1 MASIQEAIAGLYQ
14 MIDGQQAQQVSPQD
28 GAQYDYSTTTPS
40 TQSVN
45 TTGYTFHSA

>member
-1 MASIQEAIAGLYQ
+1 MASIQEAIAGLDQ
-14 MIDGQQAQQVSPQD
+14 MIDGQQAQQVLPQD

-40 TQSVN
+40 TQSVS